1 MPDPTQHATA
11 LADWF
16 ADCPGAL
23 VAYSA
28 GVDSSLVAYAAFK
41 HLGPNQMLAVMTAS
55 PSLKRADL
63 EEGKGFCAENGIPL
77 RIIQTQ
83 ELENPNYSANPN
95 NRCYFCKTTL
105 YGDMSG
111 LLEEFPG
118 YWLMNGQNTDDAGDY
133 RPGIQ
138 AAEEHTVLRPLVDCG
153 LDKQAVRDLAK
164 YYKLEC
170 WDKPASPCLSSRIPY
185 GQAVT
190 LDKLKRIEAAETLL
204 NSLGFDI
211 CRVRHDGA
219 TARIEVPDK
228 DLSRLESAK
237 PNFEAALLD
246 IGFAAI
252 EIDQEGFVSGKLNR
266 ALTGLTIEQTN
277 RATHHD

>member
-1 MPDPTQHATA
+1 MPDSAQHAAA
-11 LADWF
+11 LSDWL

-41 HLGPNQMLAVMTAS
+41 QLGAKKMLAVMTAS
-55 PSLKRADL
+55 PSLKRGDL
-63 EEGKGFCAENGIPL
+63 EEGKQFCAKHGIPL

-83 ELENPNYSANPN
+83 ELENPNYAANPN

-111 LLEEFPG
+111 LLKEFPS

-138 AAEEHTVLRPLVDCG
+138 AAEEHAVKRPLADCA
-153 LDKQAVRDLAK
+153 LDKQAVRDLAEH
-164 YYKLEC
+164 YKLDC

-185 GQAVT
+185 GQDVT

-204 NSLGFDI
+204 NKLGFDI
-211 CRVRHDGA
+211 CRVRHDGT
-219 TARIEVPDK
+219 TARIEVPNQ
-228 DLSRLESAK
+228 DLDRLKSSRSA
-237 PNFEAALLD
+237 FETTLLND
-246 IGFAAI
+246 GFTAI
-252 EIDQEGFVSGKLNR
+252 EIDEEGFVSGKLNR
-266 ALTGLTIEQTN
+266 AIIGLTIKQTKQQTN
-277 RATHHD
+277 R